1 MSKIQLRQVYR
12 DQLYNYRP
20 TWILRWGITI
30 FFVFLLLVISVSGF
44 IRYPDIVPATVE
56 ITTINP
62 PANLIS
68 KVNGK
73 IEIIFAEEGESITKG
88 QVLAILESPAQWKD
102 MKILD
107 HYITVLENTI
117 GKDSLSVIPEPD
129 FLRNDLELGEVQGR
143 YADLK
148 LNYTE
153 LYNFLHSGLFEEEV
167 LSLQEKKQVQKQ
179 LLLQE
184 NRKRELLKAQIRFAD
199 KEYQR
204 DSILFVKEVI
214 SESEIEQRHQN
225 RLQFQSSLVDMEVNI
240 LNIKSSL
247 KQLRSDLKK
256 IELKHNTDRQELTNK
271 LLQSTHLL
279 KAQTETWKQNYLI
292 TTPIDGKVSFTIYW
306 SKNQNVKSGE
316 LIFSVVPID
325 SMTTKARLQFPIQN
339 SGKIKEG
346 QQVNIKLQNYP
357 YQEFG
362 MLVGHLSKISEVP
375 NELLYSADVV
385 LDKGL
390 ITSYGKRL
398 PKVQQLKGD
407 AEILTDDLSLLM
419 RFFNPLRAIFDHRLR
434 KHNQ

>member
-1 MSKIQLRQVYR
+1 M
-12 DQLYNYRP
+12 
-20 TWILRWGITI
+20 
-30 FFVFLLLVISVSGF
+30 
-44 IRYPDIVPATVE
+44 
-56 ITTINP
+56 
-62 PANLIS
+62 
-68 KVNGK
+68 
-73 IEIIFAEEGESITKG
+73 
-88 QVLAILESPAQWKD
+88 
-102 MKILD
+102 
-107 HYITVLENTI
+107 
-117 GKDSLSVIPEPD
+117 
-129 FLRNDLELGEVQGR
+129 
-143 YADLK
+143 
-148 LNYTE
+148 
-153 LYNFLHSGLFEEEV
+153 
-167 LSLQEKKQVQKQ
+167 
-179 LLLQE
+179 
-184 NRKRELLKAQIRFAD
+184 
-199 KEYQR
+199 
-204 DSILFVKEVI
+204 
-214 SESEIEQRHQN
+214 
-225 RLQFQSSLVDMEVNI
+225 
-240 LNIKSSL
+240 
-247 KQLRSDLKK
+247 
-256 IELKHNTDRQELTNK
+256 ELKHNTDRQELTNK

-292 TTPIDGKVSFTIYW
+292 TTPIDGKVSFTTYW

>member
-73 IEIIFAEEGESITKG
+73 IEIIFTEEGESITKG

-153 LYNFLHSGLFEEEV
+153 LYNFLHSGLFEEE
-167 LSLQEKKQVQKQ
+167 
-179 LLLQE
+179 
-184 NRKRELLKAQIRFAD
+184 
-199 KEYQR
+199 
-204 DSILFVKEVI
+204 IL
-214 SESEIEQRHQN
+214 
-225 RLQFQSSLVDMEVNI
+225 
-240 LNIKSSL
+240 
-247 KQLRSDLKK
+247 
-256 IELKHNTDRQELTNK
+256 
-271 LLQSTHLL
+271 
-279 KAQTETWKQNYLI
+279 
-292 TTPIDGKVSFTIYW
+292 
-306 SKNQNVKSGE
+306 
-316 LIFSVVPID
+316 
-325 SMTTKARLQFPIQN
+325 
-339 SGKIKEG
+339 
-346 QQVNIKLQNYP
+346 
-357 YQEFG
+357 
-362 MLVGHLSKISEVP
+362 
-375 NELLYSADVV
+375 
-385 LDKGL
+385 
-390 ITSYGKRL
+390 
-398 PKVQQLKGD
+398 
-407 AEILTDDLSLLM
+407 
-419 RFFNPLRAIFDHRLR
+419 
-434 KHNQ
+434 